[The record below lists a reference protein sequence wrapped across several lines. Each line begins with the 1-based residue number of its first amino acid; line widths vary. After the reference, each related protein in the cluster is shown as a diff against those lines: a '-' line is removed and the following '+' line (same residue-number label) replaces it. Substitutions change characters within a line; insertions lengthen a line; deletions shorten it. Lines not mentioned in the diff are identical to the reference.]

1 MAEPDTIDS
10 LLIDSLLRDS
20 LLRAHGVDTV
30 QVIQPDNP
38 EEYQPPVPDGS
49 DMSTDEQNSYF
60 H

>member
-1 MAEPDTIDS
+1 MA
-10 LLIDSLLRDS
+10 L
-20 LLRAHGVDTV
+20 TV